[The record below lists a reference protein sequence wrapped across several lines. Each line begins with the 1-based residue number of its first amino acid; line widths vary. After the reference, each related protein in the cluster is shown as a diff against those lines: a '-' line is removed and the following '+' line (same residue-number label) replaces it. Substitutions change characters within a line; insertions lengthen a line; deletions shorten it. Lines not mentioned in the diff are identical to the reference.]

1 MDRIRHAL
9 YKGNMKSNADTFN
22 ATEKPSNEAISRK
35 LGCSVESVKA
45 GFAKNAK
52 QLRAMHALAMKKG
65 KKVCNFTADELDA
78 RATYAEE
85 RAGLR

>member
-1 MDRIRHAL
+1 MEH
-9 YKGNMKSNADTFN
+9 MKHDPFTS
-22 ATEKPSNEAISRK
+22 TEKPSNESIAK
-35 LGCSVESVKA
+35 TLHCTVDSVRE

-52 QLRAMHALAMKKG
+52 QLRAMHALAVKKG
-65 KKVCNFTADELDA
+65 KKVCNFTAEELDR